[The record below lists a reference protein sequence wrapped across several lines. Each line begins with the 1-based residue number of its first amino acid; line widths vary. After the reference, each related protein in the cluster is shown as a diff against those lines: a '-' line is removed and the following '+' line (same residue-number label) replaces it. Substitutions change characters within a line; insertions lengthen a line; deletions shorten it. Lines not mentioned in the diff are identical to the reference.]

1 MAGGGDARAH
11 VLIQP
16 QYQRN
21 QETRAAADRKG
32 RCGGDIT
39 RTTRAMLK
47 RLDWLMALCVAWH
60 QCLSRRLPS
69 RPVDSA
75 PSLAIPGIGSR
86 HRGYPQK
93 SALHLWVTHR
103 KPKCMAE
110 PRGSKVTPNQCC
122 NTTGLHAHP
131 VTWMQTQHKLR
142 QRRIPTPHCNKL
154 DQRDAPVT
162 ELHPHSSRLWVVLD
176 WQSGQKLCYVGSDPR
191 I

>member
-1 MAGGGDARAH
+1 MAGGEDARAH

-16 QYQRN
+16 QNQRN

-47 RLDWLMALCVAWH
+47 RLDWLLALCVAWH
-60 QCLSRRLPS
+60 QCLSRWLPS

-86 HRGYPQK
+86 HRESPQK

-103 KPKCMAE
+103 KPKCMAG
-110 PRGSKVTPNQCC
+110 PRGFQGDSESVLQHNRPACSPC
-122 NTTGLHAHP
+122 HG
-131 VTWMQTQHKLR
+131 VTWMQAQHKLR
-142 QRRIPTPHCNKL
+142 QRRRPDPTLQQARP
-154 DQRDAPVT
+154 T
-162 ELHPHSSRLWVVLD
+162 
-176 WQSGQKLCYVGSDPR
+176 
-191 I
+191 